1 MNLRDRL
8 RALSVLVVAAAVPLA
23 SSPASAGSNDWVR
36 VGDDRVLHLTGHGY
50 GHGHGMSQY
59 GAEGAARAG
68 RSYKHILSF
77 YYPGTNRDRVENGIR
92 VLITAD
98 TDDDVVVQPAR
109 GLFVRDT
116 KDEKK
121 FDLPR
126 TSEINRW
133 RLSPLVQDPS
143 ATKVQFLRSGSWH
156 RYRLPGRT
164 DFRGTGEFRADGA
177 LSLVLPGGSTRVYRD
192 TLRAARPSAGSASRA
207 TVNVLPLQKYV
218 KGVVAA
224 EMPPSWHQAALR
236 AQSVAARTYA
246 MNQRRSNL
254 KRYYQVCD
262 TTSCQVYAGKSGE
275 TPSTNAA
282 VTATYGVILR
292 YNGSPAF
299 TQFSSSS
306 GGWTAKGSAPYLPAK
321 RDRYDNWSGNYV
333 HTWHTRISASSV
345 QSRYPQIGTLQKV
358 RTRARDGHGDW
369 GGRVGSVRLVGS
381 RSAVT
386 VSGETMRFGFG
397 LRSTWFKFNR

>member
-1 MNLRDRL
+1 VTAR
-8 RALSVLVVAAAVPLA
+8 RAGALVLTAMLAVATSLA
-23 SSPASAGSNDWVR
+23 SSPAVAGSNDWVR

-77 YYPGTNRDRVENGIR
+77 YYPGTNRVRVDNGIR
-92 VLITAD
+92 VLISAD
-98 TDDDVVVQPAR
+98 TDDDVVVKPAA

-116 KDEKK
+116 KDGKK
-121 FDLPR
+121 FSLPR
-126 TSEINRW
+126 NSEITAW
-133 RLSPLVQDPS
+133 RLSALVGDPS
-143 ATKVQFLRSGSWH
+143 ATKVQMLRSGSWR

-164 DFRGTGEFRADGA
+164 DFDGTGEFRARGA
-177 LSLVLPGGSTRVYRD
+177 LTLVLPGGGTRVYRD
-192 TLRAARPSAGSASRA
+192 TLRAARPAAGSSSRA

-224 EMPPSWHQAALR
+224 EMPASWHQAALR
-236 AQSVAARTYA
+236 AQSVAARTFA
-246 MNQRRSNL
+246 MHQRRSNL
-254 KRYYQVCD
+254 SRYYQVCD
-262 TTSCQVYAGKSGE
+262 TTACQVYAGKSGE

-282 VTATYGVILR
+282 VAATYGVILR

-321 RDRYDNWSGNYV
+321 KDRYDNWSGNYV
-333 HTWHTRISASSV
+333 HSWSASISASSV

-358 RTRARDGHGDW
+358 RTRGRDGNGDW
-369 GGRVGSVRLVGS
+369 GGRVGSVRLFGS
-381 RSAVT
+381 SSAVT
-386 VSGETMRFGFG
+386 VSAETMRFAFG
-397 LRSTWFKFNR
+397 LRSTWFRFR